1 MTQRQRKE
9 RKTRMPPERK
19 VENRLESE
27 DGSAFGSNSFG
38 SNTSHVAP
46 PNLRAALAQPNA
58 GQALDSNLRGELEP
72 QFGHHFGD
80 VRVHADA
87 QADQMAKSLNANAF
101 TAGQDVFFREGMF
114 KPGSSDGKQL
124 LAHELTHTI
133 QQSRGITLS
142 SELNVSKPDD
152 QLEQAAQTQ
161 ASAVMNAQSASIS
174 PGTVSNVI
182 QREIHDQN
190 AETGTATSSATSA
203 TTSTTESPTTS
214 TAASPSA
221 TTSSGGTTEAN
232 PIPDANSRN
241 EFDAAT
247 RAFDAGHY
255 LEAAQ
260 AFEDLARRFPAQER
274 ELLYNACQALERLG
288 AGANLGVRRV
298 RREVEDA
305 YADPSSRQQARQ
317 AATDGV
323 QAYQSHEYAR
333 AIGLFRSAYQ
343 AVPAP
348 EFQFN
353 IGMAA
358 LNAGHPAD
366 ALEAFNQARAG
377 GVQVPQ
383 RLMRQAENE
392 RNRSHDISQRDL
404 EALGGSDA
412 DAIDELVRDASIDDA
427 GVLFHSATRSFLD
440 HHYDDAVRQ
449 FQDIQATLTAATGRS
464 DVHMFWN
471 EARARFSA
479 GDYAGALPLFR
490 QALSLH

>member
-1 MTQRQRKE
+1 MTQVRHRKE

-19 VENRLESE
+19 VENQLESE
-27 DGSAFGSNSFG
+27 GTSSFG
-38 SNTSHVAP
+38 SNTPHVAQ

-58 GQALDSNLRGELEP
+58 GQSLDASVRSELEP
-72 QFGHHFGD
+72 QFAHDFAN

-87 QADQMAKSLNANAF
+87 QADRMAKSLNANAF
-101 TAGQDVFFREGMF
+101 TTGQDVFFREGMF
-114 KPGSSDGKQL
+114 KPDSSDGKQL

-133 QQSRGITLS
+133 QQSRGAS
-142 SELNVSKPDD
+142 ASRDLNVSKPND
-152 QLEQAAQTQ
+152 QLEQVAQTQ
-161 ASAVMNAQSASIS
+161 ASAVMNTRGASILPS
-174 PGTVSNVI
+174 TVSNVI
-182 QREIHDQN
+182 QREIHDPSM
-190 AETGTATSSATSA
+190 ETSTETSAATSTA
-203 TTSTTESPTTS
+203 TSTTESTTTS
-214 TAASPSA
+214 T
-221 TTSSGGTTEAN
+221 TTSTTASSSETADAN
-232 PIPDANSRN
+232 PIPDANSRG
-241 EFDAAT
+241 EFEAAT
-247 RAFDAGHY
+247 RAFDAGRH

-260 AFEDLARRFPAQER
+260 AFEDLARRFPAQEH
-274 ELLYNACQALERLG
+274 ELWYNACQAYERLG

-305 YADPSSRQQARQ
+305 YADPANRQQARQ

-323 QAYQSHEYAR
+323 QAYQSREYAR
-333 AIGLFRSAYQ
+333 AMQLFRTAYQ

-377 GVQVPQ
+377 EVEVPQ

-392 RNRSHDISQRDL
+392 RNRSHDISGRDL

-412 DAIDELVRDASIDDA
+412 DAIDEIVRDTSIGDA

-440 HHYDDAVRQ
+440 HHYSDAVRQ

-464 DVHMFWN
+464 DVNMFWN

-479 GDYAGALPLFR
+479 GDYLGALPLYR